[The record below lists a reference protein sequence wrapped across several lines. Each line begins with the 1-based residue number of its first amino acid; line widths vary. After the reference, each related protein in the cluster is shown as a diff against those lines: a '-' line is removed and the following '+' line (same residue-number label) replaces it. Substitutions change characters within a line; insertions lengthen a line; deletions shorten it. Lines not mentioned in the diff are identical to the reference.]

1 MIEENDWRL
10 LHHNTSH
17 LEMAEVNPTDGA
29 EIHQNAPHL
38 KRCIFCLEPVQ
49 NSAHQYWYL
58 PTDLSCCIC
67 EACFGDFKTLFRWR
81 QLDGYDL
88 DWGAPL

>member
-10 LHHNTSH
+10 LHHNTAH
-17 LEMAEVNPTDGA
+17 LKMAEVNPTDGE

-49 NSAHQYWYL
+49 NSPHQYWYL

-67 EACFGDFKTLFRWR
+67 ETCFGDFKTLFRWR

-88 DWGAPL
+88 DWGAPR